1 MQGGCFCGAI
11 RYEAVGSPFHETNC
25 HCSVCR
31 RISGAP
37 FVAWFSVAKSGFR
50 FTVGTPTRFH
60 STAKGERSFCPRC
73 GTHLTFEHEDFA
85 GEVDVTTCSLDHP
98 ELLPPKD
105 HTHTYRK
112 LSWVVLN
119 DGLPAYLESR
129 HEG

>member
-1 MQGGCFCGAI
+1 MQGGCFCGVI
-11 RYEAVGSPFHETNC
+11 RYEAAGSLFHETNC
-25 HCSVCR
+25 HCSICR

-50 FTVGTPTRFH
+50 FTAGAPTRFR
-60 STAKGERSFCPRC
+60 STAKGERTFCPRC

-98 ELLPPKD
+98 DLLPSKD
-105 HTHTYRK
+105 HTHTHRK

-129 HEG
+129 HDG